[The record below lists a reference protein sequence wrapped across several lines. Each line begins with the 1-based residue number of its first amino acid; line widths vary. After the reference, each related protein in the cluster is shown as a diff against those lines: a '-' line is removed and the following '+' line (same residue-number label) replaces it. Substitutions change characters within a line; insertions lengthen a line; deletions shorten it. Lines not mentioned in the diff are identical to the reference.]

1 MWSFIKTFFVSLN
14 IGNTVRWAT
23 VAARLLY
30 ITAELEPFGLKG
42 INFIDFLHV
51 SDIIYELKKKLSQER
66 DKYRRFCA
74 FWASYIGI

>member
-1 MWSFIKTFFVSLN
+1 MVLHKNFFVSLN

-42 INFIDFLHV
+42 INSIDFFFAYFR
-51 SDIIYELKKKLSQER
+51 SFMYFKKVKSSEGQ
-66 DKYRRFCA
+66 
-74 FWASYIGI
+74 I

>member
-1 MWSFIKTFFVSLN
+1 MSLN

-23 VAARLLY
+23 RPPTIC
-30 ITAELEPFGLKG
+30 ITAELESFGLKG

>member
-1 MWSFIKTFFVSLN
+1 MVLHKNFFVSLN

-42 INFIDFLHV
+42 INSIDFFLHI
-51 SDIIYELKKKLSQER
+51 SDHLCTSKKLSQVR
-66 DKYRRFCA
+66 AKYRRFCA
-74 FWASYIGI
+74 FWPSYIGI

>member
-1 MWSFIKTFFVSLN
+1 MDFSVNIGVNFFVVLHKNFFVSLN

-42 INFIDFLHV
+42 INSIDFFCIFQ
-51 SDIIYELKKKLSQER
+51 IIYVLQKSQV
-66 DKYRRFCA
+66 K
-74 FWASYIGI
+74 

>member
-1 MWSFIKTFFVSLN
+1 MVLHKNFFVSLN

-42 INFIDFLHV
+42 INSIDFFANFR
-51 SDIIYELKKKLSQER
+51 SFMYFKKVKSSEGQ
-66 DKYRRFCA
+66 
-74 FWASYIGI
+74 I